1 MPLYG
6 RQEFILAQ
14 ARWCIKLSVQ
24 GVYLEVVVMNAV
36 ASGWHAAVVT
46 HLTEIVY
53 ALQGSFGATFRK
65 PSAIRGDLVGHPV
78 DERLLVGASGSSQM
92 IAISLVPWGSEPHRR
107 GGETSSPSPVC
118 LFGMVA
124 PDSKTGLDTSMV
136 TAPPSHELLYK
147 QIRELDPELKLHGG
161 A

>member
-1 MPLYG
+1 MPSRAPSVLPSGSPLRSAGILY
-6 RQEFILAQ
+6 
-14 ARWCIKLSVQ
+14 
-24 GVYLEVVVMNAV
+24 
-36 ASGWHAAVVT
+36 
-46 HLTEIVY
+46 
-53 ALQGSFGATFRK
+53 ATQWTKGFW
-65 PSAIRGDLVGHPV
+65 
-78 DERLLVGASGSSQM
+78 VGASGSSQM